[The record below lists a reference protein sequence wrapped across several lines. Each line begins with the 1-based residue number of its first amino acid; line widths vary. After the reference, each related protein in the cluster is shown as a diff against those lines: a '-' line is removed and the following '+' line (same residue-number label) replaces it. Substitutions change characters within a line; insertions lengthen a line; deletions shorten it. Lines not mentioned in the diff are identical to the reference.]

1 MREGWAGLQSELT
14 TCVVLQGLLVWA
26 RVGRSRICVGV
37 LGAPAV
43 LIARPIRPY
52 AFDFA
57 AGAMSFVVVEEVVS
71 ESQRSVF
78 TQKKGGIHPK

>member
-1 MREGWAGLQSELT
+1 MSRFRCFWYGQLSA
-14 TCVVLQGLLVWA
+14 VVEPVA
-26 RVGRSRICVGV
+26 GV
-37 LGAPAV
+37 LGAAAV

-57 AGAMSFVVVEEVVS
+57 AGAMTFVVVEEVVS

-78 TQKKGGIHPK
+78 TQKKRGDIPQIVGDMPQAGGSRL